1 MRKINILV
9 ILLALTIFVSCKK
22 DIQQDPVPDDN
33 NTTESAVS
41 ENFNW
46 NMQQVVT
53 LTLTNAKDKF
63 VVIAPVGSQEAY
75 LKFKSTEE
83 VFSTTLKMAKTVT
96 QISINGTTVDIVNAT
111 VNFAMPHDFKSV
123 ATAQYAL
130 DFDYTQNDFVST
142 GDPAI
147 DDYPFTMEAWIK
159 TAGNGSDMA
168 IMGYCSTIS
177 DEYQIGVFV
186 NGSDGKVSIRSKK
199 DVTNEEEKG
208 SIVVTNDAWHH
219 VAVVFV
225 SANSA
230 RLYIDGQLD
239 ATETG
244 TSPILPTEVNS
255 FNIGR
260 FGDNIPDSYFDGLID
275 EVRLWTTTRSQSQ
288 IISYRTQSVPAPFTN
303 MAGYWKMEEGV
314 GATTDNAQGNA
325 ALDGNLSSPDWI
337 GNIDSDGD
345 GAPNMMFGVVYD
357 DYPHD
362 ATRAF
367 NNYWPATPYTLAF
380 EDLWPSIGDF
390 DLNDAVITY
399 RFNNVTNASDKL
411 VETYG
416 NFTVRAT
423 GGSLQKGFAFQLPS
437 ATILQNDFTVSAP
450 GSQRTMSYITYN
462 LNGTEAGQ
470 DKVVIIV
477 DDLLPNNQNTISGT
491 HWSEVNLWVR
501 LNMVATDKS
510 VDYFD
515 VQTWNPFL
523 IVFDIRTDIDRRRE
537 VHLAG
542 YPPTTIAFNW
552 VYPQFRYFDSANDG
566 SNYPTG
572 GIGGN
577 LWYKTNPKT
586 EMWGVNFG
594 QYFPFGLDIPKSNFQ
609 WAIEADLTHAPAEPP
624 DPDNGTYRF
633 TLKYAY
639 DYFDDWAS
647 SNGANNQDWYD
658 HVTNALFIYSPTP

>member
-1 MRKINILV
+1 MRNLNILLIV
-9 ILLALTIFVSCKK
+9 LAFAVMASCKK
-22 DIQQDPVPDDN
+22 DVQQDPVPVEP
-33 NTTESAVS
+33 TPTESAVN

-53 LTLTNAKDKF
+53 ITLTNAKDKF
-63 VVIAPVGSQEAY
+63 ISIAPVGSVNAY

-83 VFSTTLKMAKTVT
+83 VYTTTIKMAKDIK
-96 QISINGTTVDIVNAT
+96 QISINGTSVDIVNSKVDYT
-111 VNFAMPHDFKSV
+111 MPHDFKSV
-123 ATAQYAL
+123 ANAQYAL
-130 DFDYTQNDFVST
+130 DFDYTQNDYVNT

-159 TAGNGSDMA
+159 TAGNGFDMA
-168 IMGYCSTIS
+168 IMSYCSTAN
-177 DEYQIGVFV
+177 DEYQFGVFV
-186 NGSDGKVSIRSKK
+186 NGSDGKISIRSKK
-199 DVTNEEEKG
+199 DVSNEEEKG
-208 SIVVTNDAWHH
+208 TKVVTDDAWHH
-219 VAVVFV
+219 VAVVFE
-225 SANSA
+225 SASSS
-230 RLYIDGQLD
+230 RLYIDGVLE
-239 ATETG
+239 ATETA
-244 TSPILPTEVNS
+244 TSPLLPTEVSN

-260 FGDNIPDSYFDGLID
+260 FGDLSPDSYFDGLID
-275 EVRLWTTTRSQSQ
+275 EVRLWTTARSLSQ
-288 IISYRTQSVPAPFTN
+288 IYSFRTQSVPAPYTN
-303 MAGYWKMEEGV
+303 MAGYWKIEEGTGTSTV
-314 GATTDNAQGNA
+314 NTQGNA
-325 ALDGNLSSPDWI
+325 ALNGTLSSPDWV
-337 GNIDSDGD
+337 GDVDSDGD
-345 GAPNMMFGVVYD
+345 GAPNMVGGAQWD

-399 RFNNVTNASDKL
+399 QFNNVTNASDKL

-423 GGSLQKGFAFQLPS
+423 GGSLQKGFAFQLPN
-437 ATILQNDFTVSAP
+437 AGILQSDFTVSAP
-450 GSQRTMSYITYN
+450 GSQRTLSYITYN
-462 LNGTEAGQ
+462 GNGTEAGQ
-470 DKVVIIV
+470 DKVVVIV

-491 HWSEVNLWVR
+491 HWNEVNLWVR

-510 VDYFD
+510 VGYFD

-523 IVFDIRTDIDRRRE
+523 IVFDIRTTIDRRRE

-552 VYPQFRYFDSANDG
+552 VYPQYKYFDSANDG
-566 SNYPTG
+566 SNYPSG
-572 GIGGN
+572 GVGGN

-586 EMWGVNFG
+586 TMWGVTFG

-647 SNGANNQDWYD
+647 SNGANHQDWYNF
-658 HVTNALFIYSPTP
+658 VTNPEFIYTP